1 MMKNPFKTGSEPI
14 SEPISAEYSD
24 EKSPSPDVERIEAA
38 RADLERIRKAHQW
51 DPNLPKDKLD
61 AVNAAIQHGDPKEL
75 LQADELFTEDSPYE
89 EVRAAVRNTDGEEVA
104 NTLRA
109 WILGMFFVTIGSGL
123 NMFLSM
129 TYDDQHSRCAHR
141 LNPGVGAQPSTF
153 PPLSS
158 SCSSIPSDARGQRCS
173 RPESSTPLVS
183 AGR

>member
-129 TYDDQHSRCAHR
+129 RYDDQHSRCAHIH
-141 LNPGVGAQPSTF
+141 
-153 PPLSS
+153 PLY
-158 SCSSIPSDARGQRCS
+158 
-173 RPESSTPLVS
+173 
-183 AGR
+183 